1 MTAASKR
8 DARKATLAAAEILA
22 DSRKAARAARLRYVN
37 DDDPGIT
44 RRRAGRGF
52 SYRDPDGARITDAA
66 ETRRIAALAI
76 PPAWTDVWISPNPN
90 GHILAT
96 GRDAKG
102 RKQYRYHP
110 RWRAI
115 RDGSKYERTLEF
127 AKVLPRI
134 RARVR
139 EDLARPGLPREKVL
153 ATVVQL
159 LETTLIRVGNDEY
172 AKANRSYGLTTLRDK
187 HVDITGTRVR
197 FSFRGKSGKDHE
209 VGLRDRRL
217 ARIIKRCEELPGER
231 LFQYLD
237 ESGTRQPIESSDVND
252 YIREAAGDDF
262 TAKDFRTWMGTVLAA
277 EALQAVREFDSEA
290 AGRKHVVAAIEQV
303 AKTLGNTAAVCR
315 KCYVH
320 PAVLDAYL
328 DGTMV
333 QVAVQRTEE
342 ELESLDDLRPEEV
355 AVLALLRKRLREA
368 ERAAPDAA
376 VGAA

>member
-320 PAVLDAYL
+320 PAVLDA
-328 DGTMV
+328 
-333 QVAVQRTEE
+333 
-342 ELESLDDLRPEEV
+342 
-355 AVLALLRKRLREA
+355 
-368 ERAAPDAA
+368 A

>member
-1 MTAASKR
+1 M
-8 DARKATLAAAEILA
+8 
-22 DSRKAARAARLRYVN
+22 
-37 DDDPGIT
+37 P
-44 RRRAGRGF
+44 AG
-52 SYRDPDGARITDAA
+52 
-66 ETRRIAALAI
+66 
-76 PPAWTDVWISPNPN
+76 WTDVWISPNPN

>member
-52 SYRDPDGARITDAA
+52 SYRAPDGARITDAA

-127 AKVLPRI
+127 AKALPRI